1 MAQASQR
8 SLITPPARY
17 ISSSVFSFS
26 PLALCVGGFLKPSEG
41 EKKKE
46 RKKQLHTS
54 TETQAAFFL
63 TKSNGFMTLTSKN
76 NLFREPIF
84 LSDLRRRRSNL
95 KVAYRGQNQVKLDHL
110 PQTI

>member
-8 SLITPPARY
+8 SLIAPPARY

-26 PLALCVGGFLKPSEG
+26 LLALCVGGFLKPSEG

-54 TETQAAFFL
+54 TETQAAF
-63 TKSNGFMTLTSKN
+63 
-76 NLFREPIF
+76 
-84 LSDLRRRRSNL
+84 SD
-95 KVAYRGQNQVKLDHL
+95 KIQWIYDTYK
-110 PQTI
+110 